1 MVCAIMRA
9 GKQTR
14 GIKMTMQFKYTFK
27 ALLSIYELTH
37 LDAILI
43 PVKR

>member
-1 MVCAIMRA
+1 MRA
-9 GKQTR
+9 GNKQ
-14 GIKMTMQFKYTFK
+14 GGNKMTMQFKYTFK
-27 ALLSIYELTH
+27 ALMSIYELTH